1 MYLFSVT
8 MPVFEGLI
16 CQSKV
21 SHLTDVVLVNKHISS
36 SKVTMNYLQHTKPGT
51 NYH

>member
-1 MYLFSVT
+1 MYLFSIT

-21 SHLTDVVLVNKHISS
+21 SHLTDIVLINKHISGCE
-36 SKVTMNYLQHTKPGT
+36 VMMNYLQH
-51 NYH
+51 